1 VKERHVPI
9 TARWSLYF
17 ELCMYVL
24 LLSVLLIYFKPSLI
38 FSTTMA
44 TGGDT
49 GAHIYAPWFLRE
61 SLIPKGQLSGWSP
74 GWFAGFPMLH
84 FYFPLVATFQA
95 VLSYVIPYEVSFKLG
110 TIIGTFFLPVS
121 FYMFFRLLRFRF
133 PTPILGAA
141 LALSFLFMDSFT
153 IYGANIA
160 SSLAGEYSFA
170 FSVGLCFVFYG
181 LAYRVATEKQAK
193 PLLAAGVLAMAV
205 LSHVVPVIMVV
216 LFSPVLIYWAI
227 KTHGAKDGL
236 RRFATVFSLAFALT
250 AFWSIPFL
258 ARLGYTANMRWQ
270 PIEGAASLFP
280 TELYLFVG
288 GAAIGLLLGVLRRD
302 RRVVVMA
309 APTIVAALFY
319 LFLPQG
325 HVWNGRFLPFWYLGV
340 YLMCAYAVG
349 TVIGAIST
357 STYRQ
362 GAAAVAMT
370 LTAALVLGCTGYII
384 WNRNTTFVDF
394 WIEYNYEGYE
404 KKESF
409 PVFEQLNEKIAQ
421 LPPGR
426 VMWEPNASLGR
437 FGTPVALMSLP
448 YWADHPSMEGM
459 YFESSFTTPFH
470 FLMASEVAEQPSN
483 PIADLP
489 YSSLDLEKGVEHMR
503 MLDVSYYMTV
513 TEAAKK
519 LADKQDGL
527 THLFDL
533 DTYSMYE
540 VDSPGQVVVP
550 RFEPVRY
557 EGPGWVDTNI
567 EWFTNPNDQEVPLT
581 RGGPETWAEATGT
594 GEPLPRKPL
603 DHGGE
608 SFEANIDDDSISFTT
623 DAIGEPHWIKT
634 SYFPNWKVEGAEG
647 PYVASPTMMMVIPT
661 QAEVKL
667 YYARTWAEWLG
678 LALTLSGMAL
688 LAIPAGR
695 RQMRRLAGGT
705 DGVRA

>member
-1 VKERHVPI
+1 
-9 TARWSLYF
+9 
-17 ELCMYVL
+17 MYVV

-38 FSTTMA
+38 FSSTMA

-49 GAHIYAPWFLRE
+49 GAHIYAPWYLRE
-61 SLIPKGQLSGWSP
+61 SLLPKGQLSGWSP

-95 VLSYVIPYEVSFKLG
+95 VLSFVIPYEVSFKLG
-110 TIIGTFFLPVS
+110 TILGTFFLPAS
-121 FYMFFRLLRFRF
+121 FYIFFRLLRFRF
-133 PTPILGAA
+133 PTPILGAT

-181 LAYRVATEKQAK
+181 LAYRVATEKRGQ
-193 PLLAAGVLAMAV
+193 PLLASGILAMAV

-227 KTHGAKDGL
+227 KTHGTKGGL

-280 TELYLFVG
+280 TELFLFLG
-288 GAAIGLLLGVLRRD
+288 GAAVGLLLAVLRRD
-302 RRVVVMA
+302 KRVIVIA
-309 APTIVAALFY
+309 GPTIVAALFY

-340 YLMCAYAVG
+340 YLMCAYALG
-349 TVIGAIST
+349 TVIGSIAT
-357 STYRQ
+357 ATYRQ

-370 LTAALVLGCTGYII
+370 LTAALTLGCAGYIV

-404 KKESF
+404 AKESF
-409 PVFEQLNEKIAQ
+409 PIFEQLTDRIAE

-426 VMWEPNASLGR
+426 VMWEPNPSLGR
-437 FGTPVALMSLP
+437 FGTPVSLMSLP

-489 YSSLDLEKGVEHMR
+489 YSSLDLDKGVEHMK

-519 LADKQDGL
+519 LADKQEGL

-540 VDSPGQVVVP
+540 VDTPGQVVVP
-550 RFEPVRY
+550 KFEPVRY
-557 EGPGWVDTNI
+557 EGPGWIDNNI
-567 EWFTNPNDQEVPLT
+567 KWFTNPNDLAVPMT
-581 RGGPETWAEATGT
+581 RGGPESWAEVGAP

-603 DHGGE
+603 EHGGD
-608 SFEANIDDDSISFTT
+608 SFTAELDDDSISFTT

-647 PYVASPTMMMVIPT
+647 PYAASPTMMMVIPT
-661 QAEVKL
+661 QADVKL

-678 LALTLSGMAL
+678 LALTLVGIGL
-688 LAIPAGR
+688 LVVPAGR
-695 RQMRRLAGGT
+695 RLVRRSAGGV
-705 DGVRA
+705 DDVRA